1 MLKNLEVMTDK
12 ELREK
17 LDSAREAYTLYGGN
31 LPIDT
36 KSLNLLTKEELIRE
50 IKELYKVL
58 GRDK

>member
-1 MLKNLEVMTDK
+1 MTDK